1 MKSLIA
7 VLLLSSAAIAQA
19 PYGNPGTP
27 APESTY
33 TANTTGDLNGSFV
46 SSSAGGTDLIRLF
59 DVTSGYT
66 SAFGLNNQTSAPG
79 QSFDFGHV
87 TAGDKLVFEIENLG
101 PGIPPGNFLGASNV
115 FYSSDGI
122 NHVFGQAFNGG
133 AFLGF
138 EDLPYELNDFGQ
150 QVTDLDYNDVLIS
163 IDDVSVSQ
171 TQVPEPSTFALLG
184 TGILGA
190 AATLRRRVTR

>member
-7 VLLLSSAAIAQA
+7 VLVLSSAAIAQA

-33 TANTTGDLNGSFV
+33 TANTTGDLTGAFV
-46 SSSAGGTDLIRLF
+46 SSSAGGTDLVRVF
-59 DVTSGYT
+59 DVTSGYV
-66 SAFGLNNQTSAPG
+66 SPFGLNNQTSAPG

-87 TAGDKLVFEIENLG
+87 SAEDELVFEIENLG
-101 PGIPPGNFLGASNV
+101 PGIPPGNFLGASQAI
-115 FYSSDGI
+115 FSSDGI
-122 NHVFGQAFNGG
+122 NHVFGQSFNGG

-138 EDLPYELNDFGQ
+138 EDLPFELNDFGQ

-163 IDDVSVSQ
+163 INDVTVTPTQ
-171 TQVPEPSTFALLG
+171 TPEPSTFALLG
-184 TGILGA
+184 TGILA
-190 AATLRRRVTR
+190 AAGTLRRRLIG